1 MKEVLKLVTVWSS
14 CRDKKSAFLTRS
26 VLNMSASS
34 GNCMF
39 PRATAAAAKLDAANV
54 DLCA

>member
-1 MKEVLKLVTVWSS
+1 VKEVLKLVTVWSS